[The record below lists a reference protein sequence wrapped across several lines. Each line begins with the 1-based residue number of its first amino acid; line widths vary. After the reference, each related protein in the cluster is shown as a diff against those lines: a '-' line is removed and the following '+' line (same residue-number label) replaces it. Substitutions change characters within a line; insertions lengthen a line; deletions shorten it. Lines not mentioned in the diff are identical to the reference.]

1 MKNRG
6 GVWKQS
12 IRKNW
17 TMYLFLLI
25 PLAYFLVFR
34 YVPMTG
40 NIIAFRKFII
50 GGSYFGEE
58 WRGLYYFEL
67 FVTDPEFW
75 HVFSNTIILSLVTL
89 LFAFPLPIVFA
100 IMLNEIRNKYFKKIV
115 QSVTII
121 PKFLSTVVV
130 VMMLN
135 TMLSP
140 STGIINHI
148 IEAFGGDAIYFMGLP
163 EWFRPVYVASDLWQ
177 FLGWNSIIYMAVLA
191 SADQSLYE
199 AAMVDGANRWQQI
212 LHVTLPIM
220 RPTCAI
226 NLVIAVSN
234 VLNVGF
240 EKILLMYEPSTYS
253 TADVISTYLYRIG
266 LENNNYSYAAA
277 IGLFQGVI
285 GLIFLWAANKF
296 TNKVLESGLW

>member
-6 GVWKQS
+6 SVWKQS

-58 WRGLYYFEL
+58 WRGLYYFKL

-75 HVFSNTIILSLVTL
+75 HVVSNTIILSLVTL

-100 IMLNEIRNKYFKKIV
+100 IMLNEVRNKYFKKIV

-130 VMMLN
+130 VMILN

-140 STGIINHI
+140 STGIVNRI
-148 IEAFGGDAIYFMGLP
+148 IEAFGGEAIYFMGLA
-163 EWFRPVYVASDLWQ
+163 EWFRPAYVASDLWQ

-212 LHVTLPIM
+212 LHVTLPTM

-285 GLIFLWAANKF
+285 GLVFLWAANKF

>member
-89 LFAFPLPIVFA
+89 LFVFPLPIVFA

-140 STGIINHI
+140 STGIINHF